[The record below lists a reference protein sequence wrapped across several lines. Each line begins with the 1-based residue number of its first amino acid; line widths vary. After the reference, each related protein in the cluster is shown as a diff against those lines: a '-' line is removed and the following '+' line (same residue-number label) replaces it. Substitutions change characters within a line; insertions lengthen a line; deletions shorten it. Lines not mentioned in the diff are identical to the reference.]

1 MSIHRAAFWSMG
13 SQYIAFALQFAA
25 SVIIARFFLGP
36 SEMGLF
42 SIGLTVA
49 MMVSVLQDFG
59 ISRFIIGQSELK
71 EDTLRTCA
79 SMSCLFSA
87 FVASLI
93 LLIAWPAAQFYHEPR
108 LFWILAIIA
117 GSYVVVPWSVIPV
130 ALITRNMDFKSL
142 FKVNVSGVFVNVMTA
157 LCLAYLGFSA
167 ESLAWA
173 AVAQAITRAITA
185 QMLSPNAIGW
195 PLRFAGAEPILRFG
209 SASSI
214 LAISGAIGVRS
225 PDLVI
230 GRILGLASVGLFS
243 RASGLAGQ
251 LHTLVLGAISGI
263 FYPAFARLRDEG
275 KPFGPDYERVVAAY
289 GALIWPAMTVLA
301 TAAYPLIAFLYGEQW
316 VAAAPLLTALALSE
330 ICFVALPLH
339 VDIPILLG
347 RFKQLVYLNFVDTA
361 ISIGTLII
369 AAHYGILAAAV
380 SRILYGLLWYATYA
394 IFMHRLI
401 RFRWSVMFTI
411 YAKSLIVSVISAGP
425 LLFTYHFWI
434 PSHQIGFL
442 QILPPL
448 IVGGVL
454 WFGSLFAVRHPAR
467 QEMVQIADM
476 LLSQRAFA
484 WIRRHRTAH

>member
-1 MSIHRAAFWSMG
+1 MG
-13 SQYIAFALQFAA
+13 SQYVGFALQFAA
-25 SVIIARFFLGP
+25 SVIIARFYLDP
-36 SEMGLF
+36 AEMGLF

-59 ISRFIIGQSELK
+59 ISRFIIGQNELH
-71 EDTLRTCA
+71 EDTLRSCA
-79 SMSCLFSA
+79 SMSCIFSGLVA
-87 FVASLI
+87 FLI
-93 LLIAWPAAQFYHEPR
+93 LAIAWPTALFYGEPR
-108 LFWILAIIA
+108 LFWILVIIA
-117 GSYVVVPWSVIPV
+117 GSYSVVPWTIIPV
-130 ALITRNMDFKSL
+130 ALIIRDMDFKGL
-142 FKVNVSGVFVNVMTA
+142 FKVNVSGVCVNVGVA

-173 AVAQAITRAITA
+173 AVAQAIARAVVA
-185 QMLSPNAIGW
+185 QIQRPSAIRF
-195 PLRFAGAEPILRFG
+195 PLRFAGAAPILRFG
-209 SASSI
+209 SVSSV
-214 LAISGAIGVRS
+214 LAVSGAIGVRS

-230 GRILGLASVGLFS
+230 GRILGLTLVGLYS
-243 RASGLAGQ
+243 RASGLAAQ
-251 LHTLVLGAISGI
+251 LHTLVLGAIGGI

-301 TAAYPLIAFLYGEQW
+301 VSAYPLISFLYGEKW

-347 RFKQLVYLNFVDTA
+347 RFKQLVYLNIVDTV

-380 SRILYGLLWYATYA
+380 SRILYGMLWYATYA

-401 RFRWSVMFTI
+401 GFRWSKMFGI

-484 WIRRHRTAH
+484 WIRRYRTAH

>member
-13 SQYIAFALQFAA
+13 SQYIAFTLQFAV
-25 SVIIARFFLGP
+25 SVIIARFFLDP
-36 SEMGLF
+36 AEMGLF

-59 ISRFIIGQSELK
+59 ISRFIIGQSELRK
-71 EDTLRTCA
+71 DTLKTCA
-79 SMSCLFSA
+79 SMSCVFSA
-87 FVASLI
+87 LVACLI
-93 LLIAWPAAQFYHEPR
+93 LGIAWPAAQFYSEPR
-108 LFWILAIIA
+108 LFWILSIIA

-130 ALITRNMDFKSL
+130 ALIIRNMDFKSL
-142 FKVNVSGVFVNVMTA
+142 FKVNVSGVCANAIAA
-157 LCLAYLGFSA
+157 LSFAYLGFSA

-173 AVAQAITRAITA
+173 TVAQAMTRAIVA
-185 QMLSPNAIGW
+185 QLLVPSAIPW
-195 PLRFAGAEPILRFG
+195 PLNFSDAGPVMKFG
-209 SASSI
+209 SASSV
-214 LAISGAIGVRS
+214 LAVSGAIGVRS

-301 TAAYPLIAFLYGEQW
+301 VAAYPMISFLYGEKW
-316 VAAAPLLTALALSE
+316 EPAAPLLTALALSE

-347 RFKQLVYLNFVDTA
+347 RFRQLLYLNIVDTV

-369 AAHYGILAAAV
+369 AAQYGILAAAI
-380 SRILYGLLWYATYA
+380 SRIGYGILWFALYAT
-394 IFMHRLI
+394 FMRRLI
-401 RFRWSVMFTI
+401 GFRWSNMLSI
-411 YAKSLIVSVISAGP
+411 YVKSMLVSLLSVAPLLLTYQFWMASHVIS
-425 LLFTYHFWI
+425 FV
-434 PSHQIGFL
+434 
-442 QILPPL
+442 QILPSL
-448 IVGGVL
+448 SAGGIL
-454 WFGSLFAVRHPAR
+454 WFVSLFIVRHPAR
-467 QEMVQIADM
+467 HEIIHMAQTVLAMPV
-476 LLSQRAFA
+476 FA
-484 WIRRHRTAH
+484 WVHKLRAAN